1 MDFCIKTSRG
11 GKTSVH
17 FGKLTTTN
25 LFKDEWRVITDAL
38 VINDLRTVH
47 DTEADLRTLKEK
59 YECRINEI
67 SYPYVRSTV
76 DFVKSTGPAPAPTT
90 TDKVDASATPA
101 AGVTSDKPAARMTGE
116 IFQRRK
122 SVAKRLQDFF
132 SEFTFDP
139 GCRFLNTMSK
149 LRSVDKIKSYVSS
162 YLDLCTQ
169 PDRADII
176 EKMKS
181 AEFTSI
187 ASEITGLASDR
198 VINKRVRLYYGDP
211 GTGKTTRAINENP
224 GAKVFICNS
233 SLTGDD
239 LLQVFDFN
247 DENGHPVFK
256 KSIIREAMEA
266 GVPIIL
272 DEINLL
278 SLDALRTLQE
288 ITDDKSVVN
297 FHGDEIQIKDGFK
310 IIGTMNLMICGQPF
324 GLPEALVDR
333 AEYIEEFKL
342 SPADLAAYG
351 F

>member
-11 GKTSVH
+11 GKISVH

-25 LFKDEWRVITDAL
+25 LFKDEWRVVTDAL
-38 VINDLRTVH
+38 AINDLRAVH

-59 YECRINEI
+59 YECRLNEI
-67 SYPYVRSTV
+67 SYPYVRSAV
-76 DFVKSTGPAPAPTT
+76 DFVTSTGPAPAPAT
-90 TDKVDASATPA
+90 TDKVDASAALA
-101 AGVTSDKPAARMTGE
+101 AGITSAKPTARITGE

-122 SVAKRLQDFF
+122 NVANRLQNFF

-149 LRSVDKIKSYVSS
+149 LRTVDAIKSYVSS

-181 AEFTSI
+181 AEFESI
-187 ASEITGLASDR
+187 VSEIVELASDR

>member
-1 MDFCIKTSRG
+1 MDYCIKTKRG
-11 GKTSVH
+11 GKISVH

-38 VINDLRTVH
+38 AINDLRAVH
-47 DTEADLRTLKEK
+47 NTEVELLILKDK
-59 YECRINEI
+59 YEPRLNEI
-67 SYPYVRSTV
+67 SYPYVRSAVEAATGA
-76 DFVKSTGPAPAPTT
+76 GPAPATIDKPDTSAPSHTPTT
-90 TDKVDASATPA
+90 VSAPA
-101 AGVTSDKPAARMTGE
+101 KSSPATGE

-122 SVAKRLQDFF
+122 NVAKRLQDFF

-149 LRSVDKIKSYVSS
+149 LRSVDKVRSYVSS

-181 AEFTSI
+181 AEFASI
-187 ASEITGLASDR
+187 ADEITDLASVR

-211 GTGKTTRAINENP
+211 GTGKTTRAIEENP

-342 SPADLAAYG
+342 SPANLAAYG